1 MIYTRLIIGVAVSRD
16 LRKYSSQTIFRL
28 IVGALI
34 LLFLVGTGLIAW
46 FYGSMPAL
54 MGFLCMLGALVP
66 IGLIILILK
75 GFERIVE
82 KRNKE

>member
-46 FYGSMPAL
+46 LYGSQPAL
-54 MGFLCMLGALVP
+54 MGLLCMLVALVP

-75 GFERIVE
+75 GFDRIVE